1 MDVFD
6 KFFERYSYKFP
17 KGYPDFTNKQ
27 DILILE
33 NILNEIGLFE
43 VTDEDSKD
51 LPDVIIQLKS
61 DIQAISGLD
70 NVTTVKKAG
79 GRNYSFYIKGVG
91 DRDRKERREV
101 GKKIIQGLPKNYII
115 GDNNFND
122 ETELLISEFDDMN
135 SHTDFSPT
143 QTKNRQFVEAK
154 LISYTPASLKNMP
167 VQSNDTIF
175 ASDAGADAGEQFFSL
190 HAFSINR

>member
-1 MDVFD
+1 MSVFD

-33 NILNEIGLFE
+33 NILDEIGLFE

-115 GDNNFND
+115 GDNNFDD
-122 ETELLISEFDDMN
+122 ETVGPEFNVTIGDVKYKINVKGLGSSPFD
-135 SHTDFSPT
+135 TDT
-143 QTKNRQFVEAK
+143 DQKEGLVILMYN
-154 LISYTPASLKNMP
+154 ILK
-167 VQSNDTIF
+167 
-175 ASDAGADAGEQFFSL
+175 AGKGFKTF
-190 HAFSINR
+190 